1 MDSEALRIFLTLA
14 PSDDAALI
22 DLLLQSH
29 AAQLRRARESMSAE
43 RGRFA
48 WSVRSLF
55 FREEDGVSFS
65 LSRFWGEVA

>member
-1 MDSEALRIFLTLA
+1 MDSEALRMFLTLS

-29 AAQLRRARESMSAE
+29 AAQLRRARESMSE
-43 RGRFA
+43 QQGRFG
-48 WSVRSLF
+48 WSVRALF
-55 FREEDGVSFS
+55 FREGNGLSFS